1 MEDDLIS
8 RNGDSALAQAVDAH
22 RAWAHANLGDPPL
35 RQPVH
40 TVYGGADLFRA
51 DTARRLGE
59 LALRSLQTF
68 APDAPSLAAAI
79 GLEPGFAERIRER
92 VVAKLE
98 AEPVEDFRID
108 FEDGFGNR
116 SDEEE
121 DATAQAAGREVSLG
135 LREATLPPFVGLRIK
150 PLTTDHAAR
159 AGRTLE
165 LFLAALLDATGGRLP
180 DPLLVTV
187 PKVVV
192 REQMSAVADL
202 LDGIEGR
209 AGLPAGSVRMEL
221 MVETPA
227 SIRGLDGS
235 CPLPAFIAAARGRCA
250 AAHFGV
256 YDYTASLGIT
266 AFHQDLDHPACDFA
280 RHVMQVALSGSGVW
294 LSDGATNVMPAPPH
308 RAVQGRGLTAQQ
320 EAENRAAVHHGWALH
335 YRHVRHS
342 LRHGYFQGW
351 DLHPA
356 QLPTRYAAVFAFYL
370 EALEPATERL
380 RRFVDRAARA
390 TLTGDVFDDAATGQA
405 LLNFFLRGLGCGAI
419 TEEEA
424 LATGLTIEELR
435 TRSFLAILRKR
446 GA

>member
-1 MEDDLIS
+1 MADIPIPPH
-8 RNGDSALAQAVDAH
+8 RALAGAADAYS
-22 RAWAHANLGDPPL
+22 AWARAHPGDAAT

-51 DTARRLGE
+51 ETTRRLGD
-59 LALRSLQTF
+59 LALRSLQTY
-68 APDAPSLAAAI
+68 APDAASLADAI
-79 GLEPGFAERIRER
+79 GLDRELAGAVRDR

-98 AEPVEDFRID
+98 NEPVEDFRID

-116 SDEEE
+116 PDEEE
-121 DATAQAAGREVSLG
+121 DTAAEAAGREVAHG
-135 LREATLPPFVGLRIK
+135 LAEGTLSPFIGIRVK
-150 PLTTDHAAR
+150 PLTTELAGR

-165 LFLAALLDATGGRLP
+165 LFLSSLLESSGGQLP
-180 DPLLVTV
+180 DQFFVTD

-192 REQMSAVADL
+192 PEQVSALADL
-202 LDGIEGR
+202 LDEIEER
-209 AGLPAGSVRMEL
+209 SGLAPGAIRLEI

-227 SIRGLDGS
+227 SILDADGS
-235 CPLPAFIAAARGRCA
+235 CPLLAFVAAARGRCA

-308 RAVQGRGLTAQQ
+308 RAAEGHPLTAGE

-342 LRHGYFQGW
+342 LRHGYYQGW

-356 QLPTRYAAVFAFYL
+356 QLPTRYAAVYAFYL
-370 EALEPATERL
+370 EALDAATERL
-380 RRFVDRAARA
+380 RRFVERAARA

-419 TEEEA
+419 TEAEVE
-424 LATGLTIEELR
+424 ATGLSREEIS
-435 TRSFLAILRKR
+435 TRSFPTILRGR
-446 GA
+446 SVR

>member
-1 MEDDLIS
+1 MPETPLTTDAA
-8 RNGDSALAQAVDAH
+8 RTRAALA
-22 RAWAHANLGDPPL
+22 

-51 DTARRLGE
+51 GTARRLGD
-59 LALRSLQTF
+59 LALRALEAY
-68 APDAPSLAAAI
+68 APDPASLAEAI
-79 GLEPGFAERIRER
+79 GLDPELARPVRDR

-98 AEPVEDFRID
+98 SEPVEDFRID
-108 FEDGFGNR
+108 FEDGFGSR
-116 SDEEE
+116 PDDEE
-121 DATAQAAGREVSLG
+121 DAAAVSAGREVARG
-135 LREATLPPFVGLRIK
+135 LAEGTLPPFIGIRVK
-150 PLTTDHAAR
+150 PLTTDLAPR

-165 LFLAALLDATGGRLP
+165 IFLSALLESSGGRLP
-180 DPLLVTV
+180 EQFFVTD

-192 REQMSAVADL
+192 PEQVSALADL
-202 LDGIEGR
+202 LDELEER
-209 AGLPAGSVRMEL
+209 AGLPPGAVRLEI

-227 SIRGLDGS
+227 SILGADGS
-235 CPLPAFIAAARGRCA
+235 CPLLALVQAARGRCA

-308 RAVQGRGLTAQQ
+308 RAAEGDSLTPRQ
-320 EAENRAAVHHGWALH
+320 EAENRTAVHHGWALH

-342 LRHGYFQGW
+342 LRHGYYQGW

-356 QLPTRYAAVFAFYL
+356 QLPTRYAAVYAFYL
-370 EALEPATERL
+370 EALDAATERL
-380 RRFVDRAARA
+380 RRFVERAARA

-419 TEEEA
+419 TETEVA
-424 LATGLTIEELR
+424 ATGLSREEIS
-435 TRSFLAILRKR
+435 TRSFTQILRGR
-446 GA
+446 ARR